1 MKEFDGYRIK
11 PYPLNQVDLNFSA
24 EKVRLKEPTN
34 RTGKGVIRPD
44 NLLAD
49 AHKRK
54 PQILSISFTVSKI
67 SGNLA
72 LTANLQINKSV

>member
-1 MKEFDGYRIK
+1 M
-11 PYPLNQVDLNFSA
+11 LLLDLNFSA
-24 EKVRLKEPTN
+24 EKVRLKEPN

-72 LTANLQINKSV
+72 LTANLQIKKSV

>member
-1 MKEFDGYRIK
+1 MIFKISLWIF
-11 PYPLNQVDLNFSA
+11 FSVEA
-24 EKVRLKEPTN
+24 VRLKEPTN
-34 RTGKGVIRPD
+34 RSGQGVIRRD
-44 NLLAD
+44 NLFAD

-72 LTANLQINKSV
+72 LTANLQIKKNV